1 MTMTESEATFAS
13 TGPVPCA
20 DHPDV
25 ETRLRCSRCGKPIC
39 PRCGVRTPVGMRC
52 PDCAGTRA
60 AIAAN
65 PATTLVAA
73 GAGLAVAA
81 VVGVVWGVF
90 PEWEFYLALL
100 LGFGVAETMAR
111 LLRKHHGSDLQAI
124 AIVAVLFGMVV
135 SRVVLA
141 QRIGV
146 DLGDVNDLRP
156 AVQRALYL
164 RPIPDL
170 LFAVLPIL
178 IAWRRF
184 R

>member
-1 MTMTESEATFAS
+1 MTNVAEVFPT

-25 ETRLRCSRCGKPIC
+25 ETRLRCSRCGRPIC

-52 PDCAGTRA
+52 PDCAGTRS

-65 PATTLVAA
+65 PTRSLTA
-73 GAGLAVAA
+73 AVAGI
-81 VVGVVWGVF
+81 VVATVAGIGWGFF
-90 PEWEFYLALL
+90 PDWQFYWALL
-100 LGFGVAETMAR
+100 LGFGAVETMVR
-111 LLRKHHGSDLQAI
+111 FLTKHRGFDLQAI
-124 AIVAVLFGMVV
+124 ALVIVIYGMVL

-141 QRIGV
+141 QRFGISLADIG
-146 DLGDVNDLRP
+146 DLRP
-156 AVQRALYL
+156 IVQRALYL

-170 LFAVLPIL
+170 LFAVLPIV
-178 IAWRRF
+178 IAWIRF

>member
-1 MTMTESEATFAS
+1 MTDLTQPLIS

-39 PRCGVRTPVGMRC
+39 PRCAVRTPVGMRC
-52 PDCAGTRA
+52 PDCGGTRSSVA
-60 AIAAN
+60 AS
-65 PATTLVAA
+65 PTQTLVAA

-81 VVGVVWGVF
+81 AAGIGWGFF
-90 PEWEFYLALL
+90 PEWGFYWALL
-100 LGFGVAETMAR
+100 LGFGSVETMVR
-111 LLRKHHGSDLQAI
+111 FLSKLRGADLQAI
-124 AIVAVLFGMVV
+124 AIVVVIFGVTL

-141 QRIGV
+141 QRLGV
-146 DLGDVNDLRP
+146 SLDAIANFGP
-156 AVQRALYL
+156 GVQRDLFL

-170 LFAVLPIL
+170 LFAALPVV
-178 IAWRRF
+178 IAWIRF